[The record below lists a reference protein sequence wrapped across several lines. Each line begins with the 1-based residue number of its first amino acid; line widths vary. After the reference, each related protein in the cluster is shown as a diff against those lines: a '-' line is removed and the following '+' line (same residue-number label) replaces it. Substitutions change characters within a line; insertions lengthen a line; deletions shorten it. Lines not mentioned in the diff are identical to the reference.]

1 MTTPTVRADI
11 AELLHAGYGDRTIAR
26 HLTVPTSS
34 VTRARTLLGLPK
46 AHNGTK
52 PTTTVEDAFWKWIKA
67 ADGEHLDWAGPRH
80 TNGTP
85 MLHWSR
91 GRRSALRIAYRIANG
106 HEPDGL
112 AFTACAHPG
121 CVAPKHIGD
130 TAHATRPGHHTAST
144 GRPPNASRD
153 QVVALLRQGLSDRQV
168 GNRLR
173 TSPRRVAA
181 IRVEEGIPPAP
192 TVSRSFEERWAS
204 HTRAEGDHV
213 RWTGS
218 TQESGLPVMTVRGRT
233 RPVRRAAFERH
244 HGRVA
249 VGLVR
254 AGCGADWCVRPEH
267 LEDQP
272 MRDLIGAQI
281 VAIFGGAS

>member
-1 MTTPTVRADI
+1 PAGVRRHHLRHPHRRAGPVRRGGRLRADGDGLALAGLAAGRRRRRPPPRPGLGALAGPRGGDRPMIRADI

-181 IRVEEGIPPAP
+181 IRVEEGIPPA
-192 TVSRSFEERWAS
+192 
-204 HTRAEGDHV
+204 
-213 RWTGS
+213 
-218 TQESGLPVMTVRGRT
+218 
-233 RPVRRAAFERH
+233 
-244 HGRVA
+244 
-249 VGLVR
+249 
-254 AGCGADWCVRPEH
+254 
-267 LEDQP
+267 
-272 MRDLIGAQI
+272 
-281 VAIFGGAS
+281 